1 MSGKTVNSAMLL
13 LIVGNALA
21 LVSDV
26 YIKILPEGAPVFQFI
41 FIRTLITI
49 PLLLMLYPMINRE
62 ALFDGW
68 RLHAVRAQIHLICI
82 ACAVVALGSLPLAT
96 ANAIFYSAP
105 IMVMLLSVIFF
116 REQLTLLSTLAV
128 ASGFAGILV
137 ILRPIEI
144 GWEAISAVVA
154 AVGIALSIVLVRRLP
169 AGQSVVH
176 KLLLSNLFLLPAC
189 TVAMLIEDPSWHP
202 AQWLPLSYYAAG
214 SGVFI
219 MAYNITVLLAY
230 RQVDAGKVTSAEYT
244 GLIGAVLIGWIW
256 FAEVPD
262 VWFFVGTAMIVLPL
276 IALGWRHRQ
285 RS

>member
-1 MSGKTVNSAMLL
+1 VSGKTVNSAMLL
-13 LIVGNALA
+13 LILGNALA

-41 FIRTLITI
+41 FIRTLITT
-49 PLLLMLYPMINRE
+49 PLLLLMYRMINLD
-62 ALFDGW
+62 AFFDGW
-68 RLHAVRAQIHLICI
+68 RMHALRAQIHLVCI

-105 IMVMLLSVIFF
+105 IMVMLLSVVFF
-116 REQLTLLSTLAV
+116 REQLTVLSTLAV

-144 GWEAISAVVA
+144 GWEALSAVIA

-189 TVAMLIEDPSWHP
+189 TVAMLIEDPSWDPLH
-202 AQWLPLSYYAAG
+202 WLPLARFALG

-219 MAYNITVLLAY
+219 MAYNLTVLLAY
-230 RQVDAGKVTSAEYT
+230 RHVEAGKVTSAEYT

-262 VWFFVGTAMIVLPL
+262 VWFFLGTAMIVIPL
-276 IALGWRHRQ
+276 LALGWKHR
-285 RS
+285 RRD